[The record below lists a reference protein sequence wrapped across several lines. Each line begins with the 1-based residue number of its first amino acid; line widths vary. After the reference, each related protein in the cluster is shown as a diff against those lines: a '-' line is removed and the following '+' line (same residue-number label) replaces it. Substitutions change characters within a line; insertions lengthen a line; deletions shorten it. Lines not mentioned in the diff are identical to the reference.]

1 MRTISLCLCKLV
13 VVFVFLASTSGI
25 SLGAEYYQGKTIR
38 FVVGQSAGGGYDAVA
53 RLIARTMTSHIPGN
67 PTIIVENMPGAGAL
81 VAANY
86 TYGVAKPDGLTVGIW
101 NGALVLHQ
109 TLGDPAVKFDAQ
121 RLGWIGAAR
130 KAKPACAVMAHTG
143 IKTFNDVLKSTKP
156 IKMGGVG
163 SASINDALP
172 MILNKTVGTK
182 FNVIAGYGGTG
193 PVLLALQRREV
204 DGICISWGSMNVT
217 ARQMLDAN
225 GDDKLV
231 PVVIASRVDDP
242 EVKHVPLIEEVIKG
256 ADNLATYRAWAAP
269 TEFHTP
275 FSVPPGTPKEQLK
288 ILRDALRST
297 LQDRALLATAAK
309 SEIPFD
315 YSSGEEIEKRVTEVL
330 SISPKAKENLQFLL
344 GDK

>member
-1 MRTISLCLCKLV
+1 MRTICRCLCKLV
-13 VVFVFLASTSGI
+13 VGFVFLVSTSGI
-25 SLGAEYYQGKTIR
+25 TLGAEYYKGKTIR

-53 RLIARTMTSHIPGN
+53 RLIARSMSSHIPGN
-67 PTIIVENMPGAGAL
+67 PTIVVENMPGAGAL
-81 VAANY
+81 IAANY

-121 RLGWIGAAR
+121 RFGWIGAAR
-130 KAKPACAVMAHTG
+130 KAKPACAVMGFTG

-217 ARQMLDAN
+217 ARELLNAN
-225 GDDKLV
+225 GDDKLI
-231 PVVIASRVDDP
+231 PFVIASGVNDP
-242 EVKHVPLIEEVIKG
+242 EVKNIPLIQEVIKG

-275 FSVPPGTPKEQLK
+275 FSVPPGTAKEQLK

-297 LQDRALLATAAK
+297 LQDRALLAQAEK

-315 YSSGEEIEKRVTEVL
+315 YSSGEEIEKQVAEIL
-330 SISPKAKENLQFLL
+330 SISPKAKENLHFLL
-344 GDK
+344 GGK